1 MKTIQQYFPEI
12 PLPELVNWATLNGA
26 TFLGLGNTLG
36 SFEKGKKPGV
46 VLIENADLQTLK
58 LSPNSTSQLIIPA
71 GL

>member
-1 MKTIQQYFPEI
+1 LEK
-12 PLPELVNWATLNGA
+12 
-26 TFLGLGNTLG
+26 TLG

>member
-1 MKTIQQYFPEI
+1 
-12 PLPELVNWATLNGA
+12 VNWATLNGA

-58 LSPNSTSQLIIPA
+58 LNPDSTSRLIIPA